1 MQKINFNKSIKDKE
15 KKILEY
21 YKKKSNLDKTI
32 LEKPV
37 IRKRTKKHIPKQSP
51 PHPETDDKKH
61 DTEKLTKLNN
71 FAKLPI
77 NEPSKPKIVEMD

>member
-1 MQKINFNKSIKDKE
+1 MQKINFNKSIRDKE

-37 IRKRTKKHIPKQSP
+37 IRKRTKKNIPKQSP
-51 PHPETDDKKH
+51 THPETDDKKH
-61 DTEKLTKLNN
+61 DTEKLTKT
-71 FAKLPI
+71 AKLPI

>member
-1 MQKINFNKSIKDKE
+1 MQKFNFNKSIKDKE

-37 IRKRTKKHIPKQSP
+37 IRKRTKKNI
-51 PHPETDDKKH
+51 
-61 DTEKLTKLNN
+61 
-71 FAKLPI
+71 
-77 NEPSKPKIVEMD
+77 IVDFS

>member
-37 IRKRTKKHIPKQSP
+37 IRKRTKKHIPKQSI

-61 DTEKLTKLNN
+61 DTEKLTKT
-71 FAKLPI
+71 AKLPI